1 MSTNQGKQQRIMKPI
16 IPIIVLTLISA
27 ATTASG
33 QSLAQGIT
41 PEGHTASTD
50 TATRTTLLTEDTQGS
65 TAARTTLLTE
75 DAQGR
80 TASTDAATRTT
91 LLTEDT
97 QGRTS
102 STGTASGR
110 VLAQGITLGGLTT
123 SMNAAARTTLLMEDT
138 QGRTA
143 STDTATQTP
152 LLTEITQ
159 SSTASADTAEQTTPL
174 MENTQAHTDSPAQQ
188 TQARALTLRE
198 CMEYAVSNS
207 TQVRIQQSMNDDA
220 RLDRRD
226 AILEAFTP
234 SAEGNSYGYYR
245 WGRSIDPETNTYLTT
260 TSFNQGFSV
269 SAGFTIFNGFSAIN
283 NLKIAR
289 TSMSMG
295 ISKEQ
300 QERDKVC
307 LATIEAY
314 FNVIYY
320 TKLAEILTEQVE
332 NARNAVRLAERQ
344 EELGSKGYADVVQ
357 MKADL
362 ADREYELTTATNN
375 RDNAMIT
382 LEDVMYWPVD
392 EKLTIDPELSS
403 IQTGANSPAADDI
416 IANAVRSMPS
426 VLIAKGSMDNALR
439 SLNTAKWQ
447 FLPTLGLY
455 GGWSTSYYTY
465 PGQTGYKATP
475 YWEQFKN
482 NGGEYV
488 QLSLNIPI
496 YDRLQKHTALAKK
509 RNAYQRASLEYDKS
523 LRDVESEVRRAI
535 QDRDG
540 AEAALLQAERRAD
553 VYDEAFKLNARKF
566 EQGLISSIEYNTA
579 SSNYLKAKAE
589 RLNAELQFQLKRR
602 VVEYY
607 NGVSYLEQ

>member
-1 MSTNQGKQQRIMKPI
+1 MQSCVQTAMSTNQGKQQRIMKPI

-33 QSLAQGIT
+33 QTLAQGIT
-41 PEGHTASTD
+41 PEGRTASTD
-50 TATRTTLLTEDTQGS
+50 TATRTTPLTENTQGS
-65 TAARTTLLTE
+65 TA
-75 DAQGR
+75 
-80 TASTDAATRTT
+80 STD
-91 LLTEDT
+91 
-97 QGRTS
+97 
-102 STGTASGR
+102 TASGQ
-110 VLAQGITLGGLTT
+110 VLAQGITPEGLT
-123 SMNAAARTTLLMEDT
+123 MDAAARTTLLMENT

-143 STDTATQTP
+143 STDTATRIT
-152 LLTEITQ
+152 LLTENTQ
-159 SSTASADTAEQTTPL
+159 GRTTSTDTTSTDTASAY
-174 MENTQAHTDSPAQQ
+174 SPAQQ
-188 TQARALTLRE
+188 AQAKALTLRE

-207 TQVRIQQSMNDDA
+207 TQVRIQQSKNDDA

-283 NLKIAR
+283 NMKIAR

-300 QERDKVC
+300 QERDNVC

-392 EKLTIDPELSS
+392 EKLTIDPDLSS

-475 YWEQFKN
+475 YWDQFKN

-589 RLNAELQFQLKRR
+589 RLNAELQYQLKRR

-607 NGVSYLEQ
+607 NGVSYIDQ

>member
-1 MSTNQGKQQRIMKPI
+1 MQSCLQTAMSTNQGKQQRIMKPI

-27 ATTASG
+27 ATTASE
-33 QSLAQGIT
+33 QVLAQGVT
-41 PEGHTASTD
+41 PEGLTTSTDAATRTTPLTEDTRGRTADTD
-50 TATRTTLLTEDTQGS
+50 TATRMTLLTENTQGLTTSMDTTARMTLLTEDT
-65 TAARTTLLTE
+65 
-75 DAQGR
+75 QGR
-80 TASTDAATRTT
+80 TASTDAATRMT
-91 LLTEDT
+91 LLTENT
-97 QGRTS
+97 QD
-102 STGTASGR
+102 
-110 VLAQGITLGGLTT
+110 LTT
-123 SMNAAARTTLLMEDT
+123 SMDTATRMTTLTENT
-138 QGRTA
+138 QGSTA
-143 STDTATQTP
+143 STDTARTTP
-152 LLTEITQ
+152 LTENTQ
-159 SSTASADTAEQTTPL
+159 SRTASA
-174 MENTQAHTDSPAQQ
+174 DSPAQQ
-188 TQARALTLRE
+188 AQAKALTLRE

-403 IQTGANSPAADDI
+403 IQTGASSPAADDI

-540 AEAALLQAERRAD
+540 AESALLQAERRAD

-589 RLNAELQFQLKRR
+589 RLNAELQYQLKRR

-607 NGVSYLEQ
+607 NGVSYIDQ

>member
-1 MSTNQGKQQRIMKPI
+1 MKPI

-33 QSLAQGIT
+33 QVFAQGIT
-41 PEGHTASTD
+41 PEGRTATRKTPLMENTQGRTAITD
-50 TATRTTLLTEDTQGS
+50 TATRTTLLTENTQ
-65 TAARTTLLTE
+65 
-75 DAQGR
+75 
-80 TASTDAATRTT
+80 
-91 LLTEDT
+91 
-97 QGRTS
+97 
-102 STGTASGR
+102 
-110 VLAQGITLGGLTT
+110 GLTT
-123 SMNAAARTTLLMEDT
+123 SKDTAAQTTPLTENA
-138 QGRTA
+138 QSRTA
-143 STDTATQTP
+143 STDTATRTTP
-152 LLTEITQ
+152 LTENAQ
-159 SSTASADTAEQTTPL
+159 GRTASA
-174 MENTQAHTDSPAQQ
+174 DSPAQQ
-188 TQARALTLRE
+188 AQAKALTLRE

-207 TQVRIQQSMNDDA
+207 TQVRIQQSKNDDA

-475 YWEQFKN
+475 YWNQFKN

-535 QDRDG
+535 HDRDG
-540 AEAALLQAERRAD
+540 AESALLQAERRAD

-589 RLNAELQFQLKRR
+589 RLNAELQYQLKRR

>member
-1 MSTNQGKQQRIMKPI
+1 MKPI

-33 QSLAQGIT
+33 QVLAQGIT
-41 PEGHTASTD
+41 PEGLTTSKD
-50 TATRTTLLTEDTQGS
+50 TATRITPLTE
-65 TAARTTLLTE
+65 
-75 DAQGR
+75 
-80 TASTDAATRTT
+80 
-91 LLTEDT
+91 
-97 QGRTS
+97 
-102 STGTASGR
+102 
-110 VLAQGITLGGLTT
+110 
-123 SMNAAARTTLLMEDT
+123 NT

-143 STDTATQTP
+143 IA
-152 LLTEITQ
+152 
-159 SSTASADTAEQTTPL
+159 
-174 MENTQAHTDSPAQQ
+174 DSPAQQ
-188 TQARALTLRE
+188 AQAKALTLRE

-207 TQVRIQQSMNDDA
+207 TQVRIQQSKNDDA

-295 ISKEQ
+295 ISMEQ

-332 NARNAVRLAERQ
+332 NARNAVKLAERQ

-392 EKLTIDPELSS
+392 EKLTIDLELSS

-416 IANAVRSMPS
+416 IANAARSMPS

-475 YWEQFKN
+475 YWNQFKN

-540 AEAALLQAERRAD
+540 AESALLQAERRAD

-589 RLNAELQFQLKRR
+589 RLNAELQYQLKRR

-607 NGVSYLEQ
+607 NGVSYIDQ

>member
-1 MSTNQGKQQRIMKPI
+1 MKPI

-33 QSLAQGIT
+33 QILAQGIT
-41 PEGHTASTD
+41 PE
-50 TATRTTLLTEDTQGS
+50 
-65 TAARTTLLTE
+65 
-75 DAQGR
+75 
-80 TASTDAATRTT
+80 
-91 LLTEDT
+91 
-97 QGRTS
+97 
-102 STGTASGR
+102 
-110 VLAQGITLGGLTT
+110 
-123 SMNAAARTTLLMEDT
+123 
-138 QGRTA
+138 GRTA
-143 STDTATQTP
+143 STDTATRITP
-152 LLTEITQ
+152 LTENTQ
-159 SSTASADTAEQTTPL
+159 GSTASTDTASGQILAQGITPEGLTTSTDAATRTTPL
-174 MENTQAHTDSPAQQ
+174 TENTQGLTTSTDAATRMTPLTESTQGSTASTDTASADSPAQQ
-188 TQARALTLRE
+188 AQAKALTLRE

-207 TQVRIQQSMNDDA
+207 TQVRIQQSKNDDA

-289 TSMSMG
+289 TSISMG

-332 NARNAVRLAERQ
+332 NARNAVKLAERQ

-475 YWEQFKN
+475 YWDQFKN

-540 AEAALLQAERRAD
+540 AESALLQAERRAD

-589 RLNAELQFQLKRR
+589 RLNAELQYQLKRR

-607 NGVSYLEQ
+607 NGVSYIDQ